1 MPFLKVISF
10 CSLLFFLSCKNNSEL
25 KLFELTDPDD
35 TGLQFSNDVPYTEE
49 FNTYTYRNFYNG
61 GGVAIGD
68 INNDGLSDIYFTGS
82 IADNKLFL
90 NKGNWKFEDITKT
103 AGVSCSGVWSTGVS
117 MVDINGDGLL
127 DIYVCKA
134 GKPGG
139 TNRHNELF
147 INQGNLT
154 FKESAKEFGL
164 DIEGLSIH
172 AAFLDYDRDGDLDC
186 YVLNNSLRSVGS
198 FDLIAGQRNTPS
210 PEGNKFLVN
219 ENGKFRDATQEVGMY
234 SSNIGFGLGITVS
247 DFNNDQ
253 FPDLFISNDFFERDY
268 LYINQ
273 QDGTF
278 FEMGDQAMPSMSM
291 GSMGADA
298 CDLDNDLMPDIF
310 VTEMLPRSLER
321 KKTKTQYETWDKYI
335 SSVDKGYHHQYAR
348 NALHKN
354 IGNGKFLE
362 LGRYAGV
369 SDTEWSWASLAQDY
383 DNDGWKDLFV
393 SNGLYKDLL
402 DKDYLNY
409 SANTTMIKSKID
421 NKEKVIT
428 MLVDSMPS
436 QPVKNAVFKN
446 EKNLKFKYVSDEW
459 GFEIPTFSNGS
470 AYGDLDNDGD
480 LDIVVN
486 NVNMPSFIYKN
497 NTDTAT
503 HRSIGIQL
511 KGKGKNTK
519 AIGAKVIAKTKQGS
533 FMMENYTS
541 RGFQSTIDSRM
552 HIGLGGAQLV
562 DTLSIFWPDGTFS
575 LHTNLKTNTTYTF
588 DQSENTVTLPTKSII
603 QESLCTETAIAFK
616 HREIDLNLFGR
627 ERLLVEMQGF
637 TGPAIAVGDVN
648 KDGIDDVFC
657 GGGKNQASKLYV
669 STQNG
674 KYQEISTP
682 FDMDYR
688 SESVHALFVDTD
700 NDNDLDLY
708 VAHGGKTFSSVSP
721 ELDDVLYIN
730 DGKANFIK
738 AGLQF
743 SESISTANVAA
754 ADLNGDKLID
764 FVVAEAMKTDMYGLH
779 GSIYIMTNLGK
790 NQFKTEIIPASKD
803 LGMLT
808 DVKLLD
814 INGDRSLDIIT
825 CGKWMPLTYFLSNKG
840 DFRSSKPIAIPKS
853 VGLWNVLTTIDLDE
867 DGDLDVIAGNEGEN
881 SFLKS
886 GMTMFVSDFDDNGS
900 NDPIICDISDKKHF
914 PIHDLDELFSQLP
927 VLKKK
932 FKTYRDFASVSLEQ
946 MFDEVRIQKARKYT
960 LDETKSIVLL
970 NNKKEFQ
977 ISYLPSEVQY
987 SCIHSIFAHYVNG
1000 NVQMYLGGNFYKIKP
1015 QFGRQD
1021 GSSGWKL
1028 GWKGKFINNNY
1039 TISPL
1044 FVQGQIRKIMPFSDK
1059 IIFGINNEAVKICTL
1074 K

>member
-1 MPFLKVISF
+1 MPAFRIISF
-10 CSLLFFLSCKNNSEL
+10 CSLLFFLSCKNDS
-25 KLFELTDPDD
+25 KPTLFELTDPKQ
-35 TGLQFSNDVPYTEE
+35 TGLHFSNNVPYTEE

-68 INNDGLSDIYFTGS
+68 INNDGLADIYFTGN
-82 IADNKLFL
+82 IADNKLFI
-90 NKGNWKFEDITKT
+90 NKGNWKFEDITQT
-103 AGVSCSGVWSTGVS
+103 AGVACAGVWSTGVS
-117 MVDINGDGLL
+117 MVDINGDGFL
-127 DIYVCKA
+127 DIYICKA

-139 TNRHNELF
+139 PNRHNELF

-154 FKESAKEFGL
+154 FKESAKDYGL

-186 YVLNNSLRSVGS
+186 YILNNSLRSVGNY
-198 FDLIAGQRNTPS
+198 DLIEGQRNIPS
-210 PEGNKFLVN
+210 SEGNKFMIN
-219 ENGKFRDATQEVGMY
+219 ENGKFMDATQEVGMY
-234 SSNIGFGLGITVS
+234 SSNIGYGLGITVS

-278 FEMGDQAMPSMSM
+278 KEMGDFSMPSMSM

-298 CDLDNDLMPDIF
+298 CDLDNDLLPDIF

-335 SSVDKGYHHQYAR
+335 SSVEKGYHHQYAR

-459 GFEIPTFSNGS
+459 GFDIPTFSNGS

-511 KGKGKNTK
+511 NGKGKNTK

-541 RGFQSTIDSRM
+541 RGFQSTIDSRL
-552 HIGLGGAQLV
+552 HIGLGDAKLV

-588 DQSENTVTLPTKSII
+588 DQSENNIKLLTKTNI
-603 QESLCTETAIAFK
+603 QESDCTEPIISFK
-616 HREIDLNLFGR
+616 HQEIDLNLFGR

-657 GGGKNQASKLYV
+657 GGGKNQASKLYL
-669 STQNG
+669 SAQNG

-682 FDMDYR
+682 FDIDYR
-688 SESVHALFVDTD
+688 SESVHAIFVDTD
-700 NDNDLDLY
+700 NDGDLDLY

-779 GSIYIMTNLGK
+779 GSIYIITNLGK
-790 NQFKTEIIPASKD
+790 NQFKTEMIPASKD

-814 INGDRSLDIIT
+814 INADGSLDIIT

-840 DFRSSKPIAIPKS
+840 SFSSSKPVAIPKS
-853 VGLWNVLTTIDLDE
+853 SGLWNVLTTIDMDE
-867 DGDLDVIAGNEGEN
+867 DGDLDIIAGNEGEN

-900 NDPIICDISDKKHF
+900 NDPIICYISDKKHF

-932 FKTYRDFASVSLEQ
+932 FKTYRDFASVPLEQ
-946 MFDEVRIQKARKYT
+946 MFDGDKILKARKYN
-960 LDETKSIVLL
+960 LDETKSIVLIN
-970 NNKKEFQ
+970 NNKDFD

-987 SCIHSIFAHYVNG
+987 SCIHSIFALYVKG
-1000 NVQMYLGGNFYKIKP
+1000 NVQMYLGGNFYKTKP

-1028 GWKGKFINNNY
+1028 SWNGKFSNNNY
-1039 TISPL
+1039 TLSPL
-1044 FVQGQIRKIMPFSDK
+1044 FVSGQIRKIMPLGDK
-1059 IIFGINNEAVKICTL
+1059 FIFGINNESVKICTL
-1074 K
+1074 N